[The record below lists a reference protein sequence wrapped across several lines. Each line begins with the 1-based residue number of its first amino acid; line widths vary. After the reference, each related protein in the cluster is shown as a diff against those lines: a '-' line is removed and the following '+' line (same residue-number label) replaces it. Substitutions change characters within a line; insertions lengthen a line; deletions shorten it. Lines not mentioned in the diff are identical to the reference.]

1 MSFVD
6 RSEPSNLMAQL
17 KHLQML
23 LEDQKISSRG
33 GTPMELGVRLC
44 YLIWASQDR
53 QDKDRK
59 IHVDVVKNIY
69 PELAKTSPLFGHWER
84 SGVRA
89 DDVVRMLTH
98 ESNSVIG

>member
-1 MSFVD
+1 M
-6 RSEPSNLMAQL
+6 Q
-17 KHLQML
+17 
-23 LEDQKISSRG
+23 LEDIHKTNKG
-33 GTPMELGVRLC
+33 EMPMELGVRLC

-53 QDKDRK
+53 WDKDRK

-69 PELAKTSPLFGHWER
+69 PELAKTSPLFSYWER

-98 ESNSVIG
+98 ESDSTAR